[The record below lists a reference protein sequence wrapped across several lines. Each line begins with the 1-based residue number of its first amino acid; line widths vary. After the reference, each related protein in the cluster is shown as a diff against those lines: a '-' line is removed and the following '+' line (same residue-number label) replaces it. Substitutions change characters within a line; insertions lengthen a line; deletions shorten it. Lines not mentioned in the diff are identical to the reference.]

1 MSILHLSALLRDLK
15 RQLLAKTARLPQLTA
30 LVAVLVTPHAVAFE
44 AQNYC
49 GEEGVWIQILGS
61 GGPEIND
68 DTASASYL
76 VWHDGKARVL
86 IDPAPGSSLLF
97 DLAQARYE
105 DLAAILISNLNVH
118 QAGDLPAY
126 IKGAQFADREEPLR
140 VFGPDGAGPYPST
153 TQFVE
158 RLIGPDGAF
167 AYLAPS
173 LEVKAMGKRIVPQDI
188 PAKGRRVW
196 ARYGTET
203 LQIAA
208 VPVNHG
214 SVPALAYRITIGD
227 QTLVF
232 SGNFNNE
239 KDTLVPFAE
248 GADALVLHH
257 AIPESARGTARE
269 LYVRPSQ
276 IGSIANRIKPNFV
289 ILGHRTSRTR
299 GVESLSRNAIENEY
313 QGDLLFASDLE
324 CWGL

>member
-1 MSILHLSALLRDLK
+1 MIKLHLPAPLCALKTCARRYLRLPLHTAALVCALLA
-15 RQLLAKTARLPQLTA
+15 QPA
-30 LVAVLVTPHAVAFE
+30 LAFE

-61 GGPEIND
+61 GGPELND
-68 DTASASYL
+68 NTASASYL
-76 VWHDGKARVL
+76 VWQDGKARVL

-105 DLAAILISNLNVH
+105 DLEAVLISNLNVH
-118 QAGDLPAY
+118 HVGDLPAF
-126 IKGAQFADREEPLR
+126 IKGAQFADRTEPLR
-140 VFGPDGAGPYPST
+140 IFGPDGEAPYPGT
-153 TQFVE
+153 TQFIE

-196 ARYGTET
+196 ARFGTET

-214 SVPALAYRITIGD
+214 SVPALAYRITMGD

-239 KDTLVPFAE
+239 KDTLVAFAE

-257 AIPESARGTARE
+257 AIPESARGAARE
-269 LYVRPSQ
+269 LDVRPSQ
-276 IGSIANRIKPNFV
+276 IGRIASRIDPNFL
-289 ILGHRTSRTR
+289 ILGHRTNRTR
-299 GVESLSRNAIENEY
+299 GVESLTRNAIEETY
-313 QGDLLFASDLE
+313 LGDVLFGSDLE